1 MEVWTIPERSL
12 YAARQA
18 LGLGAVAGGFE
29 MVALLARSRDAWGT
43 LDVWLLGLGAAVLS
57 GLVAAAF
64 ALLLTP
70 VHTLR
75 RNQPAYRNVALQLGL
90 AGGGIAAVHLLPGV
104 ETLLGQDRPPA
115 AVAVGVMPIGIAGLL
130 YFNARF
136 WLARQE
142 AGKTSPVGWNTVAWG
157 SVAVAV
163 LVAGVAWPQR
173 DTGGAFA
180 LEGDPNV
187 LLITV
192 DALRCDH
199 VGACGGP
206 EGLTPAI
213 DALAD
218 EGMDFD
224 QAVTPS
230 TSTVAAHASM
240 LTALHPLRHRA
251 LDDLRAL
258 PPGAP
263 SVVERFEDEGWATAA
278 FVSTIALRDVGLDQG
293 FRVYDDGMT
302 AFPRGFD
309 HLGLVDRLGL
319 VGLARPGSETVAR
332 FESWLEGHAERPF
345 LAWVHL
351 ADTLPPWGDDPGAHA
366 AALAAGERDPRPWA
380 GAYAEDVRRVDALVA
395 RLLGALDRHRLAART
410 LVIVAGAHG
419 VGLGEQGLDPF
430 AGIGDPLVHVP
441 LVLRA
446 PGRPMASDV
455 APQVRLMDIAPT
467 WLAWAEL
474 DAAETFEG
482 LDLLAFGDGRR
493 SASTWTSLL
502 GRDGEGG
509 RVLGLRQPG
518 VKAVLHDDGEGLSLY
533 DLDADPEEREDLA
546 ATQENAARQAAGLLR
561 GERTALGALKGRP
574 TRHGERRADRLSQLR
589 TGR

>member
-1 MEVWTIPERSL
+1 MEVWTIPERTL

-18 LGLGAVAGGFE
+18 LGLGAVAGLFE
-29 MVALLARSRDAWGT
+29 LVALLARSRDAWGA
-43 LDVWLLGLGAAVLS
+43 LDVWLLGFGAASLS
-57 GLVAAAF
+57 ALVAAAI
-64 ALLLTP
+64 ALVLTP

-75 RNQPAYRNVALQLGL
+75 RSQPAYRNVSLQLGL
-90 AGGGIAAVHLLPGV
+90 AGGAIAAVQLLPGV
-104 ETLLGQDRPPA
+104 EALLAQDRLPA
-115 AVAVGVMPIGIAGLL
+115 AVAVGVMPLGIAGLL
-130 YFNARF
+130 HFNARF

-142 AGKTSPVGWNTVAWG
+142 AGKPTPVGWNAVAWG
-157 SVAVAV
+157 AVGVSV
-163 LVAGVAWPQR
+163 LLAGVAWPQR

-206 EGLTPAI
+206 AGLTPAI
-213 DALAD
+213 DALAA

-230 TSTVAAHASM
+230 TSTVASHAAM

-251 LDDLRAL
+251 LDDLHAL
-258 PPGAP
+258 PSGAP
-263 SVVERFEDEGWATAA
+263 SVVERFEEEGWATAA
-278 FVSTIALRDVGLDQG
+278 FVSTVALRDVGLEQG
-293 FRVYDDGMT
+293 FRIYDDGMT

-309 HLGLVDRLGL
+309 HLTLVDRLGL
-319 VGLARPGSETVAR
+319 GGLSRPGADTVSR
-332 FESWLEGHAERPF
+332 FESWLEGHAARPF
-345 LAWVHL
+345 VAWVHL
-351 ADTLPPWGDDPGAHA
+351 ADTLPPWGDDPSAHA

-380 GAYAEDVRRVDALVA
+380 EAYAEDVRRVDALVA
-395 RLLGALDRHRLAART
+395 RLVAALDAHRLAPRT
-410 LVIVAGAHG
+410 LVVVAGAHG
-419 VGLGEQGLDPF
+419 VGLGEHGLDPF
-430 AGIGDPLVHVP
+430 AGVGDPLVHVP

-446 PGRPMASDV
+446 PGRPTTADV
-455 APQVRLMDIAPT
+455 TPQVRLMDVAAT
-467 WLAWAEL
+467 WLSWAEL

-502 GRDGEGG
+502 GRDGAGG

-518 VKAVLHDDGEGLSLY
+518 VKAILDADREGLALY
-533 DLDADPEEREDLA
+533 DLDADPDERDDLA
-546 ATQENAARQAAGLLR
+546 ATQEKAARQAAGLLR
-561 GERTALGALKGRP
+561 GEAGALEGLESLP
-574 TRHGERRADRLSQLR
+574 ARHGARRAARLARLR